1 MKTLLTTLILLAAPL
16 AAQSAAELVVTLHRS
31 ATIEAG
37 YVALSA
43 IADIEGDNAE
53 QAGRVLLGRAPE
65 QGEARSIE
73 QEYIR
78 RRLLQSGI
86 DTNKVAFYGWA
97 KPLVLGTNRELKAT
111 DDTGEYTA
119 REGEQ
124 GTDAAHSSAEASA
137 KAEARADSPVQLAN
151 TNIGVQAQEQQPEPT
166 DIATDAMARIR
177 RILNDQFPHHE
188 GNLVVEEESRS
199 RSLQQLKGKRI
210 VLTNVA
216 SRQRTATLGRLDFEL
231 TVDADGREMR
241 NLTLTV
247 RAELEVQRVV
257 SNRAHTRGDAITEFT
272 LKTIRT
278 SKLAE
283 PGFSELKQATGLEAA
298 RNITP
303 GEVLTN
309 QNTQPALLIRRGDV
323 VTVVAPLPGGGK
335 VTVMADAQEN
345 GAKGDVIRLRRK
357 GENNRENIDLLARVT
372 ASGEAE
378 AQ

>member
-1 MKTLLTTLILLAAPL
+1 MKTIVLLILLTAPL
-16 AAQSAAELVVTLHRS
+16 AAQSAADLVVTLHRS

-86 DTNKVAFYGWA
+86 DTNKVAFYGWG
-97 KPLVLGTNRELKAT
+97 KPLVLGANRELKAT
-111 DDTGEYTA
+111 DDTGDYTA
-119 REGEQ
+119 REQEP
-124 GTDAAHSSAEASA
+124 DLSAEASA
-137 KAEARADSPVQLAN
+137 KAEAQAKGHQTITGAN
-151 TNIGVQAQEQQPEPT
+151 TNIGITEETTPQPDPT
-166 DIATDAMARIR
+166 DIATDALARIR

-188 GNLVVEEESRS
+188 GSLIVEEESRS
-199 RSLQQLKGKRI
+199 RSLQQLKGKRLT
-210 VLTNVA
+210 LTNVA

-231 TVDADGREMR
+231 TVDADGREIR

-247 RAELEVQRVV
+247 RAELEIQRVV
-257 SNRAHTRGDAITEFT
+257 SSRAYTRGDTITEFT
-272 LKTIRT
+272 LKTVRT

-283 PGFSELKQATGLEAA
+283 PGFSDLKQATGLEAA

-323 VTVVAPLPGGGK
+323 VTVVAHLPGGGK
-335 VTVMADAQEN
+335 LTVMADAQEN

-357 GENNRENIDLLARVT
+357 GENNREHIDLLARVT
-372 ASGEAE
+372 AAGEAE